1 MKTKFKISLFV
12 IAFFLIISIGLVFI
26 SKTKSKEVVNVSNV
40 LYEIKD
46 YGYHVNDN
54 ASSYYKNTFK
64 SLMKL
69 LENDDYDDEE
79 YLSLVA
85 KLFIIDLYSLD
96 SKINKYEVTSSQY
109 YYSDKQDMFKLK
121 VIENFYNLME
131 DNSYDD
137 RDQIL
142 PKVKNVEIVS
152 IEDGV
157 YTLGENE
164 VDSKVVKVNISYEK
178 DLNYDESGII
188 TLVKES
194 NKWAV
199 VGYEGVN

>member
-137 RDQIL
+137 RNQIL

-194 NKWAV
+194 NKWSV

>member
-1 MKTKFKISLFV
+1 MKMKFKISLFV

-109 YYSDKQDMFKLK
+109 YYSDKREMFKLK

>member
-69 LENDDYDDEE
+69 L
-79 YLSLVA
+79 
-85 KLFIIDLYSLD
+85 
-96 SKINKYEVTSSQY
+96 
-109 YYSDKQDMFKLK
+109 
-121 VIENFYNLME
+121 
-131 DNSYDD
+131 
-137 RDQIL
+137 
-142 PKVKNVEIVS
+142 
-152 IEDGV
+152 
-157 YTLGENE
+157 
-164 VDSKVVKVNISYEK
+164 
-178 DLNYDESGII
+178 
-188 TLVKES
+188 
-194 NKWAV
+194 
-199 VGYEGVN
+199 

>member
-69 LENDDYDDEE
+69 LENDDYDNEE

-109 YYSDKQDMFKLK
+109 YYSDKQEMFKLK

-137 RDQIL
+137 RNQIL

-194 NKWAV
+194 NKWSV

>member
-1 MKTKFKISLFV
+1 MKMKFKISLFV

-26 SKTKSKEVVNVSNV
+26 SKSKSKEVVNVSNV

-109 YYSDKQDMFKLK
+109 YYSDKQEMFKLK

-164 VDSKVVKVNISYEK
+164 VDSKVVKINISYEK
-178 DLNYDESGII
+178 DLSYDESGII

>member
-1 MKTKFKISLFV
+1 MKTKFKISLLV

-109 YYSDKQDMFKLK
+109 YYSDKQEMFKLK

-199 VGYEGVN
+199 VKYEGVN